1 MAGRAAGRAASPLL
15 LCRLRHSSSL
25 HQAPA
30 GHPCMRRDADADILA
45 RTARLARRRCTPRS
59 TCLVPH
65 PRSRLYRPGQAQRPG
80 WRARRRRRR
89 HASRARSRPGLA
101 SGPVLNSQQ
110 STLVAAYLLACAWA
124 GRAPRSLAVAGSQ
137 PAQRRRTCGDVGG
150 HGRRRRPAGKVT
162 FPRVVDR
169 VSSVP
174 NTKRRAHDDC

>member
-1 MAGRAAGRAASPLL
+1 MAGRAAGRAAWPLL

-45 RTARLARRRCTPRS
+45 RTARPARRRCTPRS
-59 TCLVPH
+59 ACLVPH

-89 HASRARSRPGLA
+89 HASRARSRPCLA
-101 SGPVLNSQQ
+101 SGPGAQQ
-110 STLVAAYLLACAWA
+110 STLVAYLLACAWS

-162 FPRVVDR
+162 FPRVVDP
-169 VSSVP
+169 VSVP
-174 NTKRRAHDDC
+174 NTNRRALDDC